1 MQNLKIKL
9 NDYEVPSI
17 NDYYSPYKVTF
28 FMLKLKRKNNLILEG
43 INLNDGTIRASQV
56 KASDHAGTD
65 EEKAIVA
72 AYGNTFCIPLGKMF

>member
-17 NDYYSPYKVTF
+17 KDYYSPYKVTF